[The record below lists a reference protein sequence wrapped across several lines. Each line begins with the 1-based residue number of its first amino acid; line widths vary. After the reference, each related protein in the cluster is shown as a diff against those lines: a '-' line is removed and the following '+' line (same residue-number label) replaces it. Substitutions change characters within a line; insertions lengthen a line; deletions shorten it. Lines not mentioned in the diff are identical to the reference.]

1 MKTILVPTDFS
12 EQANNALDLAVQI
25 ARKSNANIL
34 VVNVIE
40 GLRDFSFNTMG
51 EVENDMGEEV
61 FIIKK
66 LIDQVKIR
74 LSQIVKDE
82 RYSDVKIESAVEMGN
97 AFESISKVIADR
109 HADLLV
115 MGTKG
120 TSGLVEVLIGS
131 NTEKVVRYAK
141 CPVITVKEKVSLDSI
156 KNIVFASNLQDEQ
169 TALVKKLKV
178 IQEITD
184 ATLHLVKVNT
194 PNHFSTQRQMMK
206 EFARFIE
213 KHDISNASTSI
224 YNEATEEDGVLYFA
238 EDLGA
243 CMIAMGTHGRTG
255 ILHLLSGSIAED
267 LVNHARVPVWTLSQK
282 ASR

>member
-12 EQANNALDLAVQI
+12 AHADNALDLAVQI
-25 ARKSNANIL
+25 ARKSEAKIL
-34 VVNVIE
+34 VINVIE

-51 EVENDMGEEV
+51 EAEGSVGEEA
-61 FIIKK
+61 FIVQK
-66 LIDQVKIR
+66 LIDQVKLR
-74 LSQIVKDE
+74 LAEIVNNDD
-82 RYSDVKIESAVEMGN
+82 YSDVSIESSVEMGN
-97 AFESISKVIADR
+97 AFESISKVIAD
-109 HADLLV
+109 HDADLLV

-120 TSGLVEVLIGS
+120 TSGIEEVLIGS

-141 CPVITVKEKVSLDSI
+141 CPVITVKEKVSLDNI

-169 TALVKKLKV
+169 TLLVEQLKV
-178 IQEITD
+178 IQEVTG

-194 PNHFSTQRQMMK
+194 PNHFNTQRHMMK
-206 EFARFIE
+206 EFGEFIA
-213 KHDISNASTSI
+213 KHKLTNASTSI
-224 YNEATEEDGVLYFA
+224 YNEATEEDGILYFA

-267 LVNHARVPVWTLSQK
+267 LVNHAQVPVWTLSMK
-282 ASR
+282 RNK